1 MSDVPTIEMR
11 GISKSFPAV
20 KALRGVS
27 FSCARGEVHAESA
40 DETPAPQ
47 STDEHEVS
55 VVLAGFA

>member
-1 MSDVPTIEMR
+1 M
-11 GISKSFPAV
+11 AA
-20 KALRGVS
+20 ALRIADGSKRLVCYPQPS
-27 FSCARGEVHAESA
+27 VGKARGEVHAESA